1 MDFLIPYQQEHTNNL
16 INIIKKN
23 GRALDASMMGLG
35 KTYCAVVSCLM
46 LGLRP
51 FIICPKIVFN
61 TWISVMENFNCDY
74 YGITSYELIQR
85 MKYFDNE
92 NNKIECEFIKC
103 NENNKYKDDDNGY
116 VINENLI
123 PDDVIIIYDEVHKCK
138 NIKTLNG
145 QILYAFTNTRLKILM
160 LSGTV
165 ADQPVYFVLVGL
177 VLKLYNNYDDGH
189 KWIINKSKILDANNY
204 MLAFHKII
212 YPNYASKINEN
223 IMKELYPNCHI
234 EAKCFSMDTKNEI
247 DKNYEEMLEKI
258 KINKHSYL
266 AEYSKANQKN
276 ELLKLPTV
284 VKKTLKAV
292 ENGNSV
298 VIFVNYTNTINELSK
313 QLNTKCIVNGEIN
326 EIEKN
331 INIKNF
337 NDDIERIIICNLKA
351 GSNSIS
357 LHDLH
362 GNHPR
367 ISFIMPTWSITDL
380 VQSLGR
386 IYRANVKTP
395 TFQYIVLSNSINE
408 LYIQN
413 KIKDKLNNI
422 SLLNSGNNKEP
433 LFKINNLI
441 VKNEDVETKFGVA
454 LKINRDDK
462 KKIKKEINNLK
473 IKETNRIEKKKMVFI
488 NNDYF
493 SIIKMLETLKKKK
506 YNTLKMNESEEK
518 KTILEQID
526 FEMNEC
532 DIMLQ
537 ETLNNFT

>member
-1 MDFLIPYQQEHTNNL
+1 
-16 INIIKKN
+16 
-23 GRALDASMMGLG
+23 
-35 KTYCAVVSCLM
+35 
-46 LGLRP
+46 
-51 FIICPKIVFN
+51 
-61 TWISVMENFNCDY
+61 ME
-74 YGITSYELIQR
+74 
-85 MKYFDNE
+85 
-92 NNKIECEFIKC
+92 
-103 NENNKYKDDDNGY
+103 
-116 VINENLI
+116 
-123 PDDVIIIYDEVHKCK
+123 
-138 NIKTLNG
+138 
-145 QILYAFTNTRLKILM
+145 
-160 LSGTV
+160 
-165 ADQPVYFVLVGL
+165 
-177 VLKLYNNYDDGH
+177 
-189 KWIINKSKILDANNY
+189 
-204 MLAFHKII
+204 
-212 YPNYASKINEN
+212 
-223 IMKELYPNCHI
+223 
-234 EAKCFSMDTKNEI
+234 TKNEI

-258 KINKHSYL
+258 KINSRCYL
-266 AEYSKANQKN
+266 SEYSKASQKN
-276 ELLKLPTV
+276 ELLKIQTV
-284 VKKTLKAV
+284 VRETLKAV
-292 ENGNSV
+292 KNGNSV

-331 INIKNF
+331 INIQNF
-337 NDDIERIIICNLKA
+337 NDDKERIIICNLKA

-395 TFQYIVLSNSINE
+395 TYQYIVLSDSINE

-433 LFKINNLI
+433 LFKIKNLI
-441 VKNEDVETKFGVA
+441 IKNEDIETKFGVA

-473 IKETNRIEKKKMVFI
+473 IKETKRIEKKKIIFT

-506 YNTLKMNESEEK
+506 YNTLKMNDCEEK
-518 KTILEQID
+518 KIILEQID